1 MTTPRALLSLVLVGQ
16 VAFAALVAPSVA
28 FADASPAAAPAAA
41 SAPVQEV
48 PSAVLGGLA
57 RHAASFEQMKVRGG
71 YVVDGKM
78 EEVDSDGK
86 ASDTKEIKARITP
99 RRENPLPLVEV
110 FRFVDNG
117 EDKTA
122 EAREKAQNRKPKK
135 EKRELHL
142 PFLQS
147 EQPRYTFAVVER
159 DPAIPSRIK
168 VAFTPK
174 EPAEDAFKG
183 TAWVDGDKGEVLSM
197 GFSLS
202 KNPTFIDHVD
212 IRITFGLATP
222 LGRAP
227 SEITFDGR
235 GGFLFIRKHYR
246 GRATLSNPRLA
257 Y

>member
-1 MTTPRALLSLVLVGQ
+1 MSTTRALSTFLVAAFVAVSLPG
-16 VAFAALVAPSVA
+16 AAAADTAPPAAAAALV
-28 FADASPAAAPAAA
+28 
-41 SAPVQEV
+41 EV
-48 PSAVLGGLA
+48 PSALLAGLA
-57 RHAASFEQMKVRGG
+57 RHSASFEQMKTRGG
-71 YVVDGKM
+71 YTLDGKM
-78 EEVDSDGK
+78 EEVDSEGK
-86 ASDTKEIKARITP
+86 ASDTKEIKMRVTP
-99 RRENPLPLVEV
+99 RRGAPLPLVEV
-110 FRFVDNG
+110 IRFLDNG

-122 EAREKAQNRKPKK
+122 EARDKAAKRKPKK
-135 EKRELHL
+135 DKKDLHL

-147 EQPRYTFAVVER
+147 EQPRYTFAVVEK
-159 DPAIPSRIK
+159 DPHVASRVK
-168 VAFTPK
+168 VSFVPK

-183 TAWVDGDKGEVLSM
+183 AAWVDTEKGEVLSM

-212 IRITFGLATP
+212 VRITFGLSTA

-246 GRATLSNPRLA
+246 GRAVLSNPLLA